1 MASVAVDQNM
11 KRLEPLSAWDV
22 AYSVNMAIA
31 CLISYWIMTNVPS
44 PEENHA

>member
-1 MASVAVDQNM
+1 M

-31 CLISYWIMTNVPS
+31 CLISFWIMTKALSGLVGS
-44 PEENHA
+44 ATD